1 MNRSRLP
8 RLAAVV
14 AVVALGLVGCNS
26 PTPGA
31 AAVIGDTRIA
41 ETALTQQVQA
51 VLKAQGK
58 PLDTPD
64 SALASQ
70 TLDRM
75 VKSQLVS
82 ILAAQAGVEITQGEI
97 DAQMIEYDAQAGSR
111 SEVERIFLEQGI
123 APSQIAAIIVLNLQA
138 NELGMLLAPNGD
150 PQMQGNAVVK
160 AMTVLSELL
169 DTEVSARYGTWDAST
184 LQLGPVPDD
193 LSAPQAE

>member
-1 MNRSRLP
+1 MNRSNMP
-8 RLAAVV
+8 RIAAVV
-14 AVVALGLVGCNS
+14 AVMALGLAGCGS

-31 AAVIGDTRIA
+31 AAVIGNTRIA

-58 PLDTPD
+58 ELDTAD
-64 SALASQ
+64 SALTAQ

-97 DAQMIEYDAQAGSR
+97 DAQLLEYDAQAGSR
-111 SEVERIFLEQGI
+111 AEVERIFLEQGI
-123 APSQIAAIIVLNLQA
+123 APSQIAGIIVLNLQA
-138 NELGMLLAPNGD
+138 NELGIQLAPNGD
-150 PQMQGNAVVK
+150 PKMQGNAVVK

-169 DTEVSARYGTWDAST
+169 DTEVSPRYGTWDAAS
-184 LQLGPVPDD
+184 LQVGPAPDD

>member
-1 MNRSRLP
+1 MP

-14 AVVALGLVGCNS
+14 AVAALGLVGCSS

-51 VLKAQGK
+51 VLKAQGLG
-58 PLDTPD
+58 LDTAD
-64 SALASQ
+64 SALTAQ
-70 TLDRM
+70 ALDRM

-82 ILAAQAGVEITQGEI
+82 MLAARAGVEITQGEI
-97 DAQMIEYDAQAGSR
+97 DAQLLDYDAQAGSR
-111 SEVERIFLEQGI
+111 AEVERIFLEQGI
-123 APSQIAAIIVLNLQA
+123 APSQIAGIIVLNLQA
-138 NELGMLLAPNGD
+138 NEIGMQLAPNGD
-150 PQMQGNAVVK
+150 PQLQGDAVVK

-169 DTEVSARYGTWDAST
+169 DTEVSPRYGTWDAAT
-184 LQLGPVPDD
+184 LQVGPAPDD

>member
-1 MNRSRLP
+1 MNRSRMP

-14 AVVALGLVGCNS
+14 AAISLGIVGCSS

-31 AAVIGDTRIA
+31 AAVIGETRIA

-51 VLKAQGK
+51 VLKAQGRG
-58 PLDTPD
+58 LDTAD
-64 SALASQ
+64 SALTAQ

-75 VKSQLVS
+75 VKSQLVG

-97 DAQMIEYDAQAGSR
+97 DAQMLAYDEQAGSR
-111 SEVERIFLEQGI
+111 AEVERIFLEQGI
-123 APSQIAAIIVLNLQA
+123 APSQIAGIIVLNLQA
-138 NELGMLLAPNGD
+138 NEIGIQLAPD
-150 PQMQGNAVVK
+150 SDAQSQGNAVVK

-169 DTEVSARYGTWDAST
+169 NTKVSPRYGTWDAAT
-184 LQLGPVPDD
+184 LQVGPAPDD

>member
-1 MNRSRLP
+1 MP
-8 RLAAVV
+8 RIAAVV
-14 AVVALGLVGCNS
+14 AVMALGLAGCGS

-31 AAVIGDTRIA
+31 AAVIGNTRIA

-58 PLDTPD
+58 ELDTAD
-64 SALASQ
+64 SALTAQ

-97 DAQMIEYDAQAGSR
+97 DAQLLEYDAQAGSR
-111 SEVERIFLEQGI
+111 AEVERIFLEQGI
-123 APSQIAAIIVLNLQA
+123 APSQIAGIIVLNLQA
-138 NELGMLLAPNGD
+138 NELGIQLAPNGD
-150 PQMQGNAVVK
+150 PKMQGNAVVK

-169 DTEVSARYGTWDAST
+169 DTEVSPRYGTWDAAS
-184 LQLGPVPDD
+184 LQVGPAPDD